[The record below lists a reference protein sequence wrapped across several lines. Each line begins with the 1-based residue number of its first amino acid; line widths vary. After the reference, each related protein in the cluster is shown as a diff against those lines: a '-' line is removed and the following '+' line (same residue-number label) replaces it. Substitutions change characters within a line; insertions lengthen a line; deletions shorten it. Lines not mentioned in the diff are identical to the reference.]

1 MLFYNLNK
9 LDIDIIYDENKY
21 IIIPIKLII
30 PAILNLSYNEYITVV
45 HSQIAAQI
53 DKSKLSISQP
63 TLFQVELITD
73 DKLTFDDVDQFYVCS
88 IAALCQE
95 ITTAFPRNREQRLTV
110 DTKNININYNILYK
124 LTNFI
129 TLTDVFTVNFKYNN
143 IIISM
148 L

>member
-1 MLFYNLNK
+1 MLFYNL
-9 LDIDIIYDENKY
+9 DRIDTDIIYNENDY
-21 IIIPIKLII
+21 DTISIKLII
-30 PAILNLSYNEYITVV
+30 PSVLELPYNKYVAIVKD
-45 HSQIAAQI
+45 QIAAQI
-53 DKSKLSISQP
+53 DKSKLNIARP
-63 TLFQVELITD
+63 VLFQFELITD
-73 DKLTFDDVDQFYVCS
+73 DSLTFDDVDQFYVCS
-88 IAALCQE
+88 FAALSQE

>member
-9 LDIDIIYDENKY
+9 LDIDVIYDKNKY

-30 PAILNLSYNEYITVV
+30 PAILNLSYNEYVAVV
-45 HSQIAAQI
+45 RSQIAAQI
-53 DKSKLSISQP
+53 DKSKLSVSQP
-63 TLFQVELITD
+63 TLFQFELITD

-88 IAALCQE
+88 FAALCQE

-129 TLTDVFTVNFKYNN
+129 TLTDVFTVSFKYNN
-143 IIISM
+143 IIIAM

>member
-9 LDIDIIYDENKY
+9 LDVDVIYDKNKY
-21 IIIPIKLII
+21 IIIPIKLTI
-30 PAILNLSYNEYITVV
+30 PAILNLSYNEYVTVV

-63 TLFQVELITD
+63 TLFQFELITD

-88 IAALCQE
+88 FAALSQE

-129 TLTDVFTVNFKYNN
+129 TLTDVFTVSFKYNN
-143 IIISM
+143 IIIAM

>member
-9 LDIDIIYDENKY
+9 LDVDVIYDKNKY
-21 IIIPIKLII
+21 IIIPIKLTI
-30 PAILNLSYNEYITVV
+30 PAILNLSYNEYVAVV
-45 HSQIAAQI
+45 RSQIAAQI

-63 TLFQVELITD
+63 TLFQFELITD

-88 IAALCQE
+88 FAALSQE

-124 LTNFI
+124 ITNFI

-143 IIISM
+143 IIIAM

>member
-30 PAILNLSYNEYITVV
+30 PAILNLSYNEYVTVV
-45 HSQIAAQI
+45 YSQIAAQI

-88 IAALCQE
+88 AAALCQE
-95 ITTAFPRNREQRLTV
+95 ITTAITRNREQRLTV

-129 TLTDVFTVNFKYNN
+129 TLTDIFTVNFKYNN

>member
-9 LDIDIIYDENKY
+9 LDIDIIYDKNKY

-30 PAILNLSYNEYITVV
+30 PAILNLSYNEYVTVV

-63 TLFQVELITD
+63 TLFQFELITD

-88 IAALCQE
+88 FAALSQE

-129 TLTDVFTVNFKYNN
+129 TLTDVFTVSFKYNN
-143 IIISM
+143 IIIAM

>member
-9 LDIDIIYDENKY
+9 LDIDIIYDKNKY

-30 PAILNLSYNEYITVV
+30 PAILNLSYNEYVTVV

-53 DKSKLSISQP
+53 DKSKLNISQP
-63 TLFQVELITD
+63 TLFQFELITD

-88 IAALCQE
+88 FAALSQE

-129 TLTDVFTVNFKYNN
+129 TLTDVFTVSFKYNN
-143 IIISM
+143 IIIAM